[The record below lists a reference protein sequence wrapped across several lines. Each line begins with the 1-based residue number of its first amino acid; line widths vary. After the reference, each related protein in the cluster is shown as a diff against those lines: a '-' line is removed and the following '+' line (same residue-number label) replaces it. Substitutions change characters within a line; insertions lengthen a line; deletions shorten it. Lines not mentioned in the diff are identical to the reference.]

1 MLNNKQIDVIPD
13 QKKPDLKTNITICL
27 QTRLAQ
33 SLFSGAWKAGKMGL
47 LQFYTLTTSLWKA
60 VKEDD
65 PYAEW
70 FLLKTYQALDEAKN
84 EIQSIEIRLSEKLN
98 SVRGIAINE
107 SINANPVYKPL
118 IFSNP
123 FGYMGAYLIADV
135 DFVFRQLLTMRRI
148 GITNQEHESLVDKL
162 NGVIQDVFL
171 ISKKWHSTGVT
182 REDIKINSQKAQKA
196 KSLMGELPESVLN
209 KKIQFEFLPKRMNKK

>member
-13 QKKPDLKTNITICL
+13 QKKPYLRTNVTICL

-33 SLFSGAWKAGKMGL
+33 SLFSGVWKDGRMGL
-47 LQFYTLTTSLWKA
+47 IQFYILTTSLWKA

-70 FLLKTYQALDEAKN
+70 FLLKTYQALDEAKS
-84 EIQSIEIRLSEKLN
+84 EIKSIEMKLADKLN
-98 SVRGIAINE
+98 SVRGIVINE
-107 SINANPVYKPL
+107 SINANPVYKQL
-118 IFSNP
+118 VFSNP
-123 FGYMGAYLIADV
+123 FGYMGAYLIADI
-135 DFVFRQLLTMRRI
+135 DFVFRQLVTMRKI
-148 GITNQEHESLVDKL
+148 GISNQEYESLVDKL

-171 ISKKWHSTGVT
+171 ISKKWHATGVT
-182 REDIKINSQKAQKA
+182 REDIRVNSQKSQKA

-209 KKIQFEFLPKRMNKK
+209 KKIKFEFLPNRMNK